1 MSKIV
6 IIGAGAMGSAFALPC
21 LDNNHDINI
30 VGTHL
35 ENEFIDNLKKNNN
48 LHLGLNVQIPKEIKL
63 FKFDK
68 FDELLKSNVD
78 LIVLGI
84 SSKGIEWV
92 SDQLSRIYKDS
103 RTPKLLMLTKGLSIH
118 NNHYELLVDKLERLL
133 TERKITNVNISAVG
147 GPCLAAGL
155 ANRVHSSVVIAN
167 KDIHVAK
174 QIADMLNT
182 NYYHTSHSDDL
193 NGVEVSAAIKNIFSM
208 AVGAAKGLCSQNIS
222 NEVREKNY
230 LNTASALVK
239 QSIYEME
246 IFVQHLKGK
255 KETVK
260 GLAGLGDLYVSSGG
274 GRNAKMGS
282 YIGEGL
288 TFSEAKKT
296 KMEKVTVEGADLA
309 LEIGSKV
316 NEDFSRRDLPLMLG
330 MINAIIND
338 KKLETRTFD
347 LSTGDFVMFPSSL
360 FHRTTPFS
368 SSKKRVCFAFDL
380 APDELI
386 S

>member
-1 MSKIV
+1 MAKIV

-21 LDNNHDINI
+21 LDNNHDISI
-30 VGTHL
+30 LGTHL
-35 ENEFIDNLKKNNN
+35 ENDFIEQLKNNDNL
-48 LHLGLNVQIPKEIKL
+48 HPGLNTQIPQEIKI
-63 FKFDK
+63 FKFEK
-68 FDELLKSNVD
+68 FEELLNSDVD

-92 SDQLSRIYKDS
+92 SDQLSKLYKD
-103 RTPKLLMLTKGLSIH
+103 TTIPKLLMLTKGLSIY
-118 NNHYELLVDKLERLL
+118 NNQYELLVDKLERLL
-133 TERKITNVNISAVG
+133 ADRGIKKVDISAVG

-167 KDIHVAK
+167 KDIQTAK
-174 QIADMLNT
+174 NIADLLNT

-230 LNTASALVK
+230 LNTASVLIK
-239 QSIYEME
+239 QSIHEME
-246 IFVQHLKGK
+246 IFVEHLQGK

-288 TFSEAKKT
+288 TFSEVKKT
-296 KMEKVTVEGADLA
+296 KMEKITVEGADLA
-309 LEIGSKV
+309 KEIAKKV
-316 NEDFSRRDLPLMLG
+316 NEDFDKKKLPLMLG
-330 MINAIIND
+330 MINAIVED
-338 KKLETRTFD
+338 KKLD
-347 LSTGDFVMFPSSL
+347 LNWEL
-360 FHRTTPFS
+360 FR
-368 SSKKRVCFAFDL
+368 
-380 APDELI
+380 
-386 S
+386 

>member
-21 LDNNHDINI
+21 LDNKHDINI

-35 ENEFIDNLKKNNN
+35 ENDFIDNLKKNGN
-48 LHLGLNVQIPKEIKL
+48 LHPGLNTKIPNEIKI

-68 FDELLKSNVD
+68 FNELLKSNVD

-92 SDQLSRIYKDS
+92 ANQLSSLYNGKHMPR
-103 RTPKLLMLTKGLSIH
+103 LLMLTKGLSIY
-118 NNHYELLVDKLERLL
+118 NNQYELLVDKLKRLL
-133 TERKITNVNISAVG
+133 GERGIVEVDISAVG

-155 ANRVHSSVVIAN
+155 ANRVHSSVIIAN
-167 KDIHVAK
+167 NKIETAK
-174 QIADMLNT
+174 EIADMLNT
-182 NYYHTSHSDDL
+182 NYYHTSHSNDL

-208 AVGAAKGLCSQNIS
+208 AVGAAKGLCSTNIS
-222 NEVREKNY
+222 SEVREKNY
-230 LNTASALVK
+230 LNTASALIK

-246 IFVQHLKGK
+246 IFVEHLKGK

-288 TFSEAKKT
+288 TFSEAKRT

-309 LEIGSKV
+309 REIAKKV
-316 NEDFSRRDLPLMLG
+316 NEDFDEKKLPLMLG
-330 MINAIIND
+330 MINAIVND
-338 KKLETRTFD
+338 QKLNLNWE
-347 LSTGDFVMFPSSL
+347 
-360 FHRTTPFS
+360 
-368 SSKKRVCFAFDL
+368 AFR
-380 APDELI
+380 
-386 S
+386 

>member
-6 IIGAGAMGSAFALPC
+6 IIGAGAMGSAFSLPC
-21 LDNNHDINI
+21 LDNNHDVSI

-35 ENEFIDNLKKNNN
+35 ENDFIDNFKVNKN
-48 LHLGLNVQIPKEIKL
+48 LHVGLKTKIPKEIKV
-63 FKFDK
+63 FKFDE
-68 FDELLKSNVD
+68 FDKLLKSNVD

-92 SDQLSRIYKDS
+92 ADQLSRIFSGKKI
-103 RTPKLLMLTKGLSIH
+103 PNLLMLTKGLSIYK
-118 NNHYELLVDKLERLL
+118 NNYELLVDKLERLL
-133 TERKITNVNISAVG
+133 MEKGIAKTNISAVG

-167 KDIHVAK
+167 KDIKTAK
-174 QIADMLNT
+174 KIADMLNT
-182 NYYHTSHSDDL
+182 NYYHTSYSDDL

-208 AVGAAKGLCSQNIS
+208 AVGAARGLCSKNIS
-222 NEVREKNY
+222 DEIREKNY
-230 LNTASALVK
+230 LNTASALIK

-246 IFVQHLKGK
+246 IFVEHLKGK

-288 TFSEAKKT
+288 TFSEVKKT
-296 KMEKVTVEGADLA
+296 KMKKVTVEGADLA
-309 LEIGSKV
+309 IEISKKV
-316 NEDFSRRDLPLMLG
+316 NEDFNEKKLPLMLS
-330 MINAIIND
+330 MINAIVED
-338 KKLETRTFD
+338 KKLEFNWE
-347 LSTGDFVMFPSSL
+347 
-360 FHRTTPFS
+360 
-368 SSKKRVCFAFDL
+368 AFR
-380 APDELI
+380 
-386 S
+386 

>member
-30 VGTHL
+30 IGTHL
-35 ENEFIDNLKKNNN
+35 ENDFIDKLKKND
-48 LHLGLNVQIPKEIKL
+48 HFHAGLNINLPKEIKI
-63 FKFDK
+63 FKFEK
-68 FDELLKSNVD
+68 FDDIFKSKID

-92 SDQLSRIYKDS
+92 ADQLSRLFKEKNI
-103 RTPKLLMLTKGLSIH
+103 PKLLMLTKGLSIYK
-118 NNHYELLVDKLERLL
+118 NEYELLVDKLERLL
-133 TERKITNVNISAVG
+133 VDKGVSNTNISAVG

-167 KDIHVAK
+167 KDINTAK
-174 QIADMLNT
+174 KIADMLNT
-182 NYYHTSHSDDL
+182 SYYHTSFSNDI

-208 AVGAAKGLCSQNIS
+208 AVGAARGLCSKNIS
-222 NEVREKNY
+222 EAVRDKNY
-230 LNTASALVK
+230 LNTASALIK

-246 IFVQHLKGK
+246 IFVEHLKGK

-274 GRNAKMGS
+274 GRNAKMGA

-288 TFSEAKKT
+288 LFSDAKKK

-309 LEIGSKV
+309 IEIAKKV
-316 NEDFSRRDLPLMLG
+316 NEDFDETKLPLMLS
-330 MINAIIND
+330 MINAIVED
-338 KKLETRTFD
+338 KKLE
-347 LSTGDFVMFPSSL
+347 LNWE
-360 FHRTTPFS
+360 
-368 SSKKRVCFAFDL
+368 AFR
-380 APDELI
+380 
-386 S
+386 

>member
-21 LDNNHDINI
+21 LDNNHDVNI

-35 ENEFIDNLKKNNN
+35 ENEFIDNIKSQDNF
-48 LHLGLNVQIPKEIKL
+48 HSGLNIKIDKKIKIHKFKELTKLLDKEI
-63 FKFDK
+63 
-68 FDELLKSNVD
+68 D
-78 LIVLGI
+78 LIVLGV

-92 SDQLSRIYKDS
+92 SDQLGKIYKNKKI
-103 RTPKLLMLTKGLSIH
+103 PNLLMLTKGLSIH
-118 NNHYELLVDKLERLL
+118 NNNYELLVDKLKRLL
-133 TERKITNVNISAVG
+133 ADNGINKTDISAVG

-167 KDIHVAK
+167 ENIQTAK
-174 QIADMLNT
+174 KIADMLNT
-182 NYYHTSHSDDL
+182 SYYHTSFSNDL

-208 AVGAAKGLCSQNIS
+208 AVGAAKGLCSKNIS
-222 NEVREKNY
+222 SDVREKNY
-230 LNTASALVK
+230 LNTSSALIK
-239 QSIYEME
+239 QSIHEME
-246 IFVQHLKGK
+246 VFVEFLKGK

-309 LEIGSKV
+309 IEIAKKV
-316 NEDFSRRDLPLMLG
+316 NEDFDDKKLPLMLA
-330 MINAIIND
+330 MINAIVED
-338 KKLETRTFD
+338 KKLE
-347 LSTGDFVMFPSSL
+347 LNWE
-360 FHRTTPFS
+360 
-368 SSKKRVCFAFDL
+368 AFR
-380 APDELI
+380 
-386 S
+386 

>member
-21 LDNNHDINI
+21 LDNNHNVNI

-35 ENEFIDNLKKNNN
+35 ENDFIDHIKKNKNI
-48 LHLGLNVQIPKEIKL
+48 HPGLNTHIPNQVKI
-63 FKFDK
+63 FKFERSGD
-68 FDELLKSNVD
+68 LLNSNVD

-92 SDQLSRIYKDS
+92 ADQLSRLFKGKNL
-103 RTPKLLMLTKGLSIH
+103 PNLLMLTKGLSIH
-118 NNHYELLVDKLERLL
+118 KNNYELLVDKLERLL
-133 TERKITNVNISAVG
+133 VDKGITKTNISAVG

-167 KDIHVAK
+167 KDINTAK
-174 QIADMLNT
+174 KIANMLNT
-182 NYYHTSHSDDL
+182 NYYHTSYSDDL

-208 AVGAAKGLCSQNIS
+208 AVGAAKGLCSKNIS
-222 NEVREKNY
+222 DEVREKNY
-230 LNTASALVK
+230 LNTASALIK
-239 QSIYEME
+239 QSIFEME
-246 IFVQHLKGK
+246 IFVEHLKGK

-274 GRNAKMGS
+274 GRNAKMGA

-309 LEIGSKV
+309 KEIAKKV
-316 NEDFSRRDLPLMLG
+316 NEDFNEKQLPLMLG
-330 MINAIIND
+330 MINAIVEDN
-338 KKLETRTFD
+338 KLELDWEACR
-347 LSTGDFVMFPSSL
+347 
-360 FHRTTPFS
+360 
-368 SSKKRVCFAFDL
+368 
-380 APDELI
+380 
-386 S
+386 

>member
-30 VGTHL
+30 IGTHL
-35 ENEFIDNLKKNNN
+35 EDDFIDNLKKNNN
-48 LHLGLNVQIPKEIKL
+48 LHSGLNTKIPQEINI
-63 FKFDK
+63 FKFEN
-68 FDELLKSNVD
+68 FENLLKSNVD
-78 LIVLGI
+78 MIVLGI

-92 SDQLSRIYKDS
+92 SDQLSKLFKDK
-103 RTPKLLMLTKGLSIH
+103 TLPKILMLTKGLSIH
-118 NNHYELLVDKLERLL
+118 NNRYELLVDKLERLL
-133 TERKITNVNISAVG
+133 KDRKISNANISAVG

-167 KDIHVAK
+167 KDTKIAK
-174 QIADMLNT
+174 KIADMLNT
-182 NYYHTSHSDDL
+182 SYYHTSHSNDL

-208 AVGAAKGLCSQNIS
+208 AVGAAKGLCSQNAS

-230 LNTASALVK
+230 LNTASALIK
-239 QSIYEME
+239 QSIHEME
-246 IFVQHLKGK
+246 IFVEHLKGK

-296 KMEKVTVEGADLA
+296 KMQKVTVEGADLA
-309 LEIGSKV
+309 KEIAKKV
-316 NEDFSRRDLPLMLG
+316 NEDFDQKKLPLMLG
-330 MINAIIND
+330 MINAIVDD
-338 KKLETRTFD
+338 KKLVLDWESFR
-347 LSTGDFVMFPSSL
+347 
-360 FHRTTPFS
+360 
-368 SSKKRVCFAFDL
+368 
-380 APDELI
+380 
-386 S
+386 

>member
-21 LDNNHDINI
+21 LDNSHDINI

-35 ENEFIDNLKKNNN
+35 ENEFIDGLKKNKN
-48 LHLGLNVQIPKEIKL
+48 LHPGLNVEIPKEIKI

-92 SDQLSRIYKDS
+92 ADQLSRLYKANKI
-103 RTPKLLMLTKGLSIH
+103 PKLLMLTKGLSIY
-118 NNHYELLVDKLERLL
+118 NNQYELLVDKLVRLL
-133 TERKITNVNISAVG
+133 GDRGIFNSDISAVG

-167 KDIHVAK
+167 KNLATAK
-174 QIADMLNT
+174 KIADMVNT

-208 AVGAAKGLCSQNIS
+208 AVGAAKGLCSINIS
-222 NEVREKNY
+222 DETREKNY
-230 LNTASALVK
+230 LNTASALIE

-246 IFVQHLKGK
+246 IFVEHLNGK

-288 TFSEAKKT
+288 TFSEAKKN
-296 KMEKVTVEGADLA
+296 KMDKVTVEGADLA
-309 LEIGSKV
+309 KEISKKV
-316 NEDFSRRDLPLMLG
+316 NEDFDEKKLPLMLG
-330 MINAIIND
+330 MINAIVND
-338 KKLETRTFD
+338 KKLVLDWESFR
-347 LSTGDFVMFPSSL
+347 
-360 FHRTTPFS
+360 
-368 SSKKRVCFAFDL
+368 
-380 APDELI
+380 
-386 S
+386 

>member
-35 ENEFIDNLKKNNN
+35 ENDFIDDFRANKN
-48 LHLGLNVQIPKEIKL
+48 LHVGLNTIIPQEIKI

-68 FDELLKSNVD
+68 FDQVLKSNVD

-92 SDQLSRIYKDS
+92 ADQLVRVYSGKQI
-103 RTPKLLMLTKGLSIH
+103 PNLLMLTKGLSIH
-118 NNHYELLVDKLERLL
+118 KNNYELLVDKLQRLL
-133 TERKITNVNISAVG
+133 LQKGVTKTNISAVG

-167 KDIHVAK
+167 KDIKTAK
-174 QIADMLNT
+174 KIADMLNT
-182 NYYHTSHSDDL
+182 NYYHTSFSDDL

-208 AVGAAKGLCSQNIS
+208 AVGAAKGLCSKNAS

-230 LNTASALVK
+230 LNTASAIIK
-239 QSIYEME
+239 QSIHEME
-246 IFVQHLKGK
+246 IFVEYLKGK

-274 GRNAKMGS
+274 GRNAKMGA
-282 YIGEGL
+282 YIGQGM
-288 TFSEAKKT
+288 TFSQVKKN
-296 KMEKVTVEGADLA
+296 KMEKITVEGADLA
-309 LEIGSKV
+309 KEIAEKV
-316 NEDFSRRDLPLMLG
+316 KEDFDEKK
-330 MINAIIND
+330 ITFNAWHD
-338 KKLETRTFD
+338 KCYCPR
-347 LSTGDFVMFPSSL
+347 
-360 FHRTTPFS
+360 
-368 SSKKRVCFAFDL
+368 
-380 APDELI
+380 
-386 S
+386 

>member
-21 LDNNHDINI
+21 LDNNHDVNI

-35 ENEFIDNLKKNNN
+35 ENDFIDNLKINKN
-48 LHLGLNVQIPKEIKL
+48 LHTGLKTKIPQEINF
-63 FKFDK
+63 FKFDE
-68 FDELLKSNVD
+68 FGHLLKSNVD

-92 SDQLSRIYKDS
+92 ADQLSEIYRGKQI
-103 RTPKLLMLTKGLSIH
+103 PNLLMLTKGLSIYK
-118 NNHYELLVDKLERLL
+118 NNYELLVDKLQRLL
-133 TERKITNVNISAVG
+133 LEKGITKTNISAVG

-167 KDIHVAK
+167 KDIKIAK
-174 QIADMLNT
+174 KIADMLNT
-182 NYYHTSHSDDL
+182 NYYHTSFSDDL

-208 AVGAAKGLCSQNIS
+208 AVGAAKGLCSNNIPD
-222 NEVREKNY
+222 EIREKNY
-230 LNTASALVK
+230 LNTASALIK
-239 QSIYEME
+239 QSVHEME
-246 IFVQHLKGK
+246 IFVEYLKGK
-255 KETVK
+255 KETVR

-288 TFSEAKKT
+288 TYSEAKKT

-309 LEIGSKV
+309 IEIAKKV
-316 NEDFSRRDLPLMLG
+316 NEDFDEKKLPLMLSV
-330 MINAIIND
+330 INAIVED
-338 KKLETRTFD
+338 KKLE
-347 LSTGDFVMFPSSL
+347 LNWE
-360 FHRTTPFS
+360 
-368 SSKKRVCFAFDL
+368 AFR
-380 APDELI
+380 
-386 S
+386 